1 MKKWT
6 GTKTTSYLL
15 ASMMAATAMLG
26 ITTAAVSSADE
37 VITGIRVAPAQG
49 NTRVVFDLSGP
60 TPYKLFTL
68 DNPAR
73 VVVDFTDTNS
83 LARGIGIPS
92 EAAVT
97 NVRSAVQSNNAL
109 RMVLDLKQPSG
120 VKGFILPPEGESGH
134 RLVVDIAP
142 LGGNGVA
149 ASTPP
154 GTAADSIGAAHI
166 YGGNPFGSGP
176 NASKKYITIGTAGKT
191 PATSVPVENVPVEN
205 RAAVMQS
212 TPSEADVAAIKALL
226 EPAGRPATT
235 ATVKPA
241 AVKPA
246 ATATTAPVTA
256 PITPKVLAATA
267 NGSGLL
273 DAKPAQPMA
282 PVNVTPPPV
291 VAVTPNASM
300 APKVSSASSA
310 PMASAAPKASAV
322 PKVVEKAQPVK
333 VASKPVAASKPA
345 LPEPKVMPPAVKTAS
360 MTRPGNLRDVI
371 VAIDAGHGGQDPGAT
386 GPSGIREKHIT
397 LAIARAL
404 REELSRHDGVKAEL
418 VRSGDYFIPL
428 ASRRDIAR
436 TKLKADLFVSI
447 HADAAL
453 HRKARGAS
461 VFALSRN
468 GATSSLAQMLADRE
482 NQADLVGGALEDKD
496 KMVASVIADLALEG
510 AMEHSMK
517 VGGTVLK
524 ELSGTTPLHKR
535 YIEKAGFAV
544 LKSADFPSILVET
557 GFISNPQE
565 EKNLRNAGHQ
575 QKLARAITR
584 GVMSY
589 FTGNPP
595 PGTYLAWKR
604 DKGAMTI
611 AYATPAN
618 SKSAASVADTRHTIS
633 RGDTLEKIANR
644 YQVGLSDLR
653 RANALSHNQTIKV
666 GQVLQIP
673 DT

>member
-6 GTKTTSYLL
+6 GTKKTSYLL
-15 ASMMAATAMLG
+15 AAMMGATTLLG
-26 ITTAAVSSADE
+26 TTTPAVSLADE

-60 TPYKLFTL
+60 TPYKIFTL

-83 LARGIGIPS
+83 LARGIGIPND
-92 EAAVT
+92 AAVT

-142 LGGNGVA
+142 IGGSSVA
-149 ASTPP
+149 ASAQTAN
-154 GTAADSIGAAHI
+154 AADSIGAAHI
-166 YGGNPFGSGP
+166 YGGNPFGSSP
-176 NASKKYITIGTAGKT
+176 NAAKKYITISTAGKA
-191 PATSVPVENVPVEN
+191 PVTSVPVENVPVQN
-205 RAAVMQS
+205 RAAAVQS
-212 TPSEADVAAIKALL
+212 TPTEADVAAIKALL
-226 EPAGRPATT
+226 EPA
-235 ATVKPA
+235 KPA
-241 AVKPA
+241 AAAKPA
-246 ATATTAPVTA
+246 VVATAS
-256 PITPKVLAATA
+256 
-267 NGSGLL
+267 GSGLL
-273 DAKPAQPMA
+273 EAKSASVQAA

-291 VAVTPNASM
+291 AAVAPNASSTPRVSAASA
-300 APKVSSASSA
+300 APV
-310 PMASAAPKASAV
+310 ASAAPKASAV
-322 PKVVEKAQPVK
+322 PKVAEKAQPVN
-333 VASKPVAASKPA
+333 VAPKPVAASKPT

-404 REELSRHDGVKAEL
+404 RAELSRHDGVKAEL

-453 HRKARGAS
+453 RRGARGAS
-461 VFALSRN
+461 VFALSRT

-482 NQADLVGGALEDKD
+482 NQADLVGGALGDKD

-524 ELSGTTPLHKR
+524 ELGNTTPLHKR
-535 YIEKAGFAV
+535 QIEKAGFAV

-589 FTGNPP
+589 FSGNPP

-604 DKGAMTI
+604 DKGAMTV
-611 AYATPAN
+611 AYAAPAS
-618 SKSAASVADTRHTIS
+618 SKNAKGIADTRHTIS

>member
-6 GTKTTSYLL
+6 GTKKTSYLL
-15 ASMMAATAMLG
+15 AAMMGATAMLG
-26 ITTAAVSSADE
+26 TTTATVSLADE

-73 VVVDFTDTNS
+73 VVVDFIDTNS

-134 RLVVDIAP
+134 RLVVDITP
-142 LGGNGVA
+142 IGVSGA
-149 ASTPP
+149 VASAQT
-154 GTAADSIGAAHI
+154 TNAADSIGAAHI
-166 YGGNPFGSGP
+166 YGGNYGGNPFGSGP
-176 NASKKYITIGTAGKT
+176 NASKKYITISTAGKA
-191 PATSVPVENVPVEN
+191 PVTSVPVEN
-205 RAAVMQS
+205 RSAVAQS
-212 TPSEADVAAIKALL
+212 TPTDADVAAIKALL
-226 EPAGRPATT
+226 EPA
-235 ATVKPA
+235 
-241 AVKPA
+241 KPA
-246 ATATTAPVTA
+246 ATPVT
-256 PITPKVLAATA
+256 TPVVAATA

-282 PVNVTPPPV
+282 PANATPPLA
-291 VAVTPNASM
+291 VAAKPLHTGSVASNASP
-300 APKVSSASSA
+300 APKVSSAPIA

-322 PKVVEKAQPVK
+322 PKVAEKAQPVQT
-333 VASKPVAASKPA
+333 APKPVAASKPT
-345 LPEPKVMPPAVKTAS
+345 LPAPKVMPPAVKTAS

-418 VRSGDYFIPL
+418 VRTGDYFIPL

-461 VFALSRN
+461 VFALSRT

-524 ELSGTTPLHKR
+524 ELGGTTPLHKR

-584 GVMSY
+584 GVMDY

-604 DKGAMTI
+604 DKGAMTV
-611 AYATPAN
+611 AYAAPA
-618 SKSAASVADTRHTIS
+618 SSRSAKSLADTRHTIS

>member
-6 GTKTTSYLL
+6 GTKKTSYLL
-15 ASMMAATAMLG
+15 AAMMGATAMLG
-26 ITTAAVSSADE
+26 TTTATVSLADE

-142 LGGNGVA
+142 IGVSGA
-149 ASTPP
+149 VASAQTAN
-154 GTAADSIGAAHI
+154 AADSIGAAHI

-176 NASKKYITIGTAGKT
+176 NASKKYITISTAGK
-191 PATSVPVENVPVEN
+191 APVTAVPVEN
-205 RAAVMQS
+205 RSAVGQS
-212 TPSEADVAAIKALL
+212 TPTDADVAAIKALL
-226 EPAGRPATT
+226 EPS
-235 ATVKPA
+235 
-241 AVKPA
+241 KPA
-246 ATATTAPVTA
+246 ATAVTT
-256 PITPKVLAATA
+256 PITTPVAAATA
-267 NGSGLL
+267 KGSGLL
-273 DAKPAQPMA
+273 DAKPAQPVA
-282 PVNVTPPPV
+282 PVNATPPPV
-291 VAVTPNASM
+291 VAAKPLNTGSVAANASP
-300 APKVSSASSA
+300 APKVSSAPIA

-322 PKVVEKAQPVK
+322 PKVAEKAQPVQA
-333 VASKPVAASKPA
+333 VPKPVAASKPA
-345 LPEPKVMPPAVKTAS
+345 LPASKVMPPAVKTAS

-418 VRSGDYFIPL
+418 VRTGDYFIPL

-461 VFALSRN
+461 VFALSRT

-524 ELSGTTPLHKR
+524 ELGGTTPLHKR

-565 EKNLRNAGHQ
+565 EKNLRNVGHQ

-584 GVMSY
+584 GVMNY

-604 DKGAMTI
+604 DKGAMTV
-611 AYATPAN
+611 AYAAPAS
-618 SKSAASVADTRHTIS
+618 SKSAKSLADTRHTIS